1 MTMETRK
8 SGSWKRRARMQQMND
23 GKENGLTNA
32 ISKTGIG
39 GKRGFIL
46 RGEKDMQ
53 KKNDKYGKK
62 D

>member
-1 MTMETRK
+1 
-8 SGSWKRRARMQQMND
+8 MQQMND

-46 RGEKDMQ
+46 RGEKDM
-53 KKNDKYGKK
+53 
-62 D
+62 